1 MVQYIFVMTLIMVVT
16 GLCATAA
23 MIVGLIDRTGN
34 LGGWVARIWSG
45 ILLKITG
52 VSARVYGLENLDRNT
67 RYIFIGNHTS
77 AFDIPL
83 MFYYLPFQLRM
94 VAKRELAFVP
104 IFGWGMWLV
113 KHYFI
118 NRSNHGKALDA
129 MAKIAEDFKGETSS
143 MCIFPEG
150 TRSLDGKVKP
160 FKKGAFILAIQTGI
174 ALAPI
179 VLKGAF
185 DLKPKYRHAIASGVV
200 DIYILPP
207 IPTRSLTYTDR
218 DPLIKQVH
226 EQFVKTLT

>member
-1 MVQYIFVMTLIMVVT
+1 MVQYIFIMTIIMIVT
-16 GLCATAA
+16 GVCATGA
-23 MIVGLIDRTGN
+23 MIVGLFDRTGN
-34 LGGWVARIWSG
+34 LGGWIARFWSG

-52 VSARVYGLENLDRNT
+52 VSARVHGLENLDRST

-83 MFYYLPFQLRM
+83 LLYYLPFQLRM

-118 NRSNHGKALDA
+118 NRSNHGKALGA
-129 MAKIAEDFKGETSS
+129 MEKIAREFKGETSS

-150 TRSLDGKVKP
+150 TRSLDGQLKT

-174 ALAPI
+174 ALAPV

-185 DLKPKYRHAIASGVV
+185 DLKPKHRHAIASGVV

-207 IPTRSLTYTDR
+207 ISTSASTYNDR

-226 EQFVKTLT
+226 EQFRQVLS